1 MSMNVKQM
9 IEETGKTWHFS
20 KDTKYSDRDMELQ
33 YLALALGGEAGELQN
48 LVKKIVRRKH
58 HTDGHSNDDM
68 EKDLPHEMVDV
79 MYYLFR
85 MADLL
90 QIDLER
96 SFTEKM
102 EINRARYNK

>member
-1 MSMNVKQM
+1 MNIKDM

-20 KDTKYSDRDMELQ
+20 KDTEYSDRDMELQ

-58 HTDGHSNDDM
+58 HTVGHSEDGM
-68 EKDLPHEMVDV
+68 EAGVPHEMVDV

-90 QIDLER
+90 QIDLEKA
-96 SFTEKM
+96 FVEKM

>member
-1 MSMNVKQM
+1 MDVRQM

-20 KDTKYSDRDMELQ
+20 KGTDYSDRDMELQ

-48 LVKKIVRRKH
+48 LIKKIVRRKH
-58 HTDGHSNDDM
+58 HTTGHSDDNL
-68 EKDLPHEMVDV
+68 EQQVPHEMVDV

-85 MADLL
+85 MAALL
-90 QIDLER
+90 GIDLEKA
-96 SFTEKM
+96 FTEKM

>member
-1 MSMNVKQM
+1 MDVKQM

-20 KDTKYSDRDMELQ
+20 RDTDYSERDMELQ

-48 LVKKIVRRKH
+48 LIKKIVRRKH
-58 HTDGHSNDDM
+58 HTEGHSEDGM
-68 EKDLPHEMVDV
+68 EKAVPHEMVDV

-90 QIDLER
+90 EIDLEKAFR
-96 SFTEKM
+96 EKM

>member
-1 MSMNVKQM
+1 MDVRQM
-9 IEETGKTWHFS
+9 IEETRKTWHFS
-20 KDTKYSDRDMELQ
+20 SDTEYSDGDMELQ

-48 LVKKIVRRKH
+48 LIKKIVRRKH
-58 HTDGHSNDDM
+58 HTDGHSEDGM
-68 EKDLPHEMVDV
+68 ERDVPHEMVDV

-90 QIDLER
+90 QIDLEKA
-96 SFTEKM
+96 FTEKM

>member
-1 MSMNVKQM
+1 MDLRQM

-20 KDTKYSDRDMELQ
+20 KESEYSDRDMELQ

-48 LVKKIVRRKH
+48 LVKKIVRRNN
-58 HTDGHSNDDM
+58 HTKGHTEEGM

-90 QIDLER
+90 EIDLEKA
-96 SFTEKM
+96 FIEKM
-102 EINRARYNK
+102 EINRKRYNR